1 MPREMTRS
9 PLKPHAAYT
18 LLAPHYDRLFGSYSR
33 HITPW
38 LRRFVKE
45 SNPRPQSILD
55 LCCGSGRAALEYAKL
70 VKDVQAVDLNPK
82 FVREVR
88 LRARA
93 KGLKVIAYPGDMR
106 NFSARHRV
114 DLVTCLF
121 DSINHLPRRE
131 DLLPT
136 LRSVHAA
143 LKPGGR
149 FLFDLNTPAG
159 LQRVWPTMRAIWK
172 GRGWFAVAR
181 GRYEPAA
188 PANGGPPGPV
198 SHGHAVFEIHWFTKK
213 KDGTYTPRLEV
224 FEEVSWTGPEVRKT
238 LREAGFTRVK
248 KLDDEELRVV
258 GGPGGRTRAFY
269 LAEKPHDSVQPG
281 TR

>member
-1 MPREMTRS
+1 VIPRTITPS

-33 HITPW
+33 HILPW
-38 LRRFVKE
+38 LRRFVKT
-45 SNPRPQSILD
+45 SDPRPAAVLD
-55 LCCGSGRAALEYAKL
+55 LCCGSGRAALEYARI
-70 VKDVQAVDLNPK
+70 VPDVQAVDLNPQ

-88 LRARA
+88 ARGRA
-93 KGLKVIAYPGDMR
+93 KGLKIDAYPGDMR
-106 NFSARHRV
+106 TFRARRPV

-121 DSINHLPRRE
+121 DSINHLPSRG

-136 LRSVHAA
+136 LQSVHAA

-149 FLFDLNTPAG
+149 FLFDMNTPAG

-181 GRYEPAA
+181 GRFEAA
-188 PANGGPPGPV
+188 PRNNGRTSPV
-198 SHGHAVFEIHWFTKK
+198 SRGHAVFEIHWFTRR

-224 FEEVSWTGPEVRKT
+224 FEEVSWTE
-238 LREAGFTRVK
+238 REIRDALAGAGFGRIR
-248 KLDDEELRVV
+248 KLDEPELRVV

-269 LAEKPHDSVQPG
+269 LAQKDV
-281 TR
+281 